1 MSRPPWSCWRL
12 IARRWVLARDIALS
26 VVAAIVTSLI
36 LIAVLGSHG
45 GRPSGIVID
54 SYDLSFPVMQIAV
67 FMAVATAALPYLA
80 RSLQRVIEVFIGL
93 VALAGAVGGE
103 GLPLNVLGSM
113 AIGWAAAL
121 LIRLIFGSPLGLPSA
136 ADVQRLLADLGIS
149 AGDVRPLPRQAWGVA
164 KYQATETGS
173 PGCARASRWPSPS
186 TAGMRRTPSCSPRW
200 AGSCSTGTPGP
211 SLTLTRLQQ
220 VEHEAFLTLRA
231 DQAGVVVPD
240 IAEAGTAG
248 PASDAL
254 LVCRLPPGAPL
265 SGADAAEH
273 Q

>member
-1 MSRPPWSCWRL
+1 M
-12 IARRWVLARDIALS
+12 
-26 VVAAIVTSLI
+26 
-36 LIAVLGSHG
+36 LGSHG

-54 SYDLSFPVMQIAV
+54 SYDLSFPVMQIAI
-67 FMAVATAALPYLA
+67 FMAVATTALPYLA

-93 VALAGAVGGE
+93 VTLAGAVGGE

-136 ADVQRLLADLGIS
+136 ADVQRLLGELGIRV
-149 AGDVRPLPRQAWGVA
+149 GEVLPLPRQAWGVA

-173 PGCARASRWPSPS
+173 VDAPDQPLAISVYGRDAADAKLLTKVGRFLFYRDSGA
-186 TAGMRRTPSCSPRW
+186 
-200 AGSCSTGTPGP
+200 

-220 VEHEAFLTLRA
+220 VEHEGFLTLRA

-240 IAEAGTAG
+240 IVGGRHGRAG
-248 PASDAL
+248 
-254 LVCRLPPGAPL
+254 
-265 SGADAAEH
+265 